1 MAPRTLYEKIWDKH
15 TINVDPELPSLV
27 YIDRH
32 IVHDVSAQAFAG
44 IEAAGRTV
52 RRPDLTLAV
61 VDHTVPTTHRELPV
75 VGNAS
80 VLLSTVDRNCR
91 HWGIRLFDLKSQF
104 QGIVH
109 IIGPEL
115 GFTQPGL
122 TVACGDSHSSTH
134 GALGCLPFG
143 FGVSEV
149 EHILATQCLWR
160 KKSQPMLVRIEG
172 TKSKGVSAKDLVLA
186 VIGKIG
192 IGGGVGHVIE
202 YAGQAMRDLSLEG
215 RMTVC
220 NMSIEA
226 GAVSGLIAPDKKTA
240 KYLEGR
246 PFTPRGKQF
255 DEMVASWSDLVSDD
269 GASFNTVVELDA
281 AEITPQ
287 VTWGTNPGMV
297 TGVTGTVPDP
307 GSYADPQDVQSAQAA
322 LDYMGLRP
330 GMSIKDIDIDHVF
343 IGSCANSR
351 IEDLRIAARVVEG
364 KKICSRIKQAM
375 VVPGSMVVK
384 AQAESEGLDEIF
396 KDAGFEWHDAG
407 CSMCVGMNGDLIPAG
422 SRCASTSNRNFE
434 GRQGKG
440 ARTHLV
446 SPMMAAA
453 AALAG
458 HFVDT
463 RELDVP
469 DDLE

>member
-1 MAPRTLYEKIWDKH
+1 MAPRTLYEKIWDNH
-15 TINVDPELPSLV
+15 IVHDDPELPALI

-32 IVHDVSAQAFAG
+32 IVHDISAQAFAG
-44 IEAAGRTV
+44 IAAANRKV

-61 VDHTVPTTHRELPV
+61 VDHAVPTTNRDLPILDPHA
-75 VGNAS
+75 N

-91 HWGIRLFDLKSQF
+91 QWGIRLFDLKSAF

-122 TVACGDSHSSTH
+122 TVACGDSHTSTH
-134 GALGCLPFG
+134 GAVGALPFG

-160 KKSQPMLVRIEG
+160 KKSKPMLVRIEG
-172 TKSKGVSAKDLVLA
+172 RRSRGVTAKDFILA

-192 IGGGVGHVIE
+192 IAGGVGHVIE
-202 YAGQAMRDLSLEG
+202 YGGRAIRDISVEG
-215 RMTVC
+215 RMTIC

-226 GAVSGLIAPDKKTA
+226 GAISGLIAPDEKTVA
-240 KYLEGR
+240 YLEGR
-246 PFTPRGKQF
+246 PFSPRGKQF
-255 DEMVASWSDLVSDD
+255 EDAVASWSDLVSDP
-269 GASFNTVVELDA
+269 GASFSKVVELDA
-281 AEITPQ
+281 AAIAPQ

-297 TGVTGTVPDP
+297 ADVSGRVPDP
-307 GSYADPQDVQSAQAA
+307 GTYAYPQDNQAVERA
-322 LDYMGLRP
+322 IEYMGLRP
-330 GMSIKDIDIDHVF
+330 GMAIEDIPIDHVF
-343 IGSCANSR
+343 IGSCANAR
-351 IEDLRIAARVVEG
+351 IEDLRVAASVVEG
-364 KKICSRIKQAM
+364 KKISSRIKQAM

-384 AQAESEGLDEIF
+384 AQAESEGLDKIF
-396 KDAGFEWHDAG
+396 KGAGFEWHDAG
-407 CSMCVGMNGDLIPAG
+407 CSMCVGMNGELVPSG
-422 SRCASTSNRNFE
+422 GRCASTSNRNFE

-453 AALAG
+453 AAIAG

-463 RELDVP
+463 RGLDLP
-469 DDLE
+469 DAE